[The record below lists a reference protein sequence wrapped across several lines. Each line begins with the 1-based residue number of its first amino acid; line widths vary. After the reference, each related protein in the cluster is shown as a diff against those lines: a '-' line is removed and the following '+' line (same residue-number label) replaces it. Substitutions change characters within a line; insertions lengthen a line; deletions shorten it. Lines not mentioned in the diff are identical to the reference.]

1 MAVGTNQ
8 GVAGLAVYAVYAVSS
23 LDTGVPLRHRTRQ
36 SRRDVRLLCQQG
48 AVRVSVS
55 HFRAAHDNHVHMAFR
70 AAMRIAPAIRS
81 TVPFMGTPESSLLLR
96 RWASQAKV
104 MDHLPPRGPALQA
117 KVMDKVQWPRSAL

>member
-1 MAVGTNQ
+1 MR
-8 GVAGLAVYAVYAVSS
+8 LF
-23 LDTGVPLRHRTRQ
+23 
-36 SRRDVRLLCQQG
+36 SRCRCFSGLLCQQD
-48 AVRVSVS
+48 AASRVSVS